1 MIPKKYYP
9 FVMNFWNTLF
19 MTVIMTTVFTLYN
32 TGTIAIGPFLNDI
45 WRGFLIGYIVSVVVP
60 VGKMGQVLCQKLGA
74 APGSLKFALIS
85 ALPPTVVMVVVMCF
99 AFTFFAIG
107 LQYGAMALIMG
118 ALGSMPLGFLVA
130 YLCGVL
136 LTPVSMKLADKMTA
150 G

>member
-32 TGTIAIGPFLNDI
+32 TGTISLLPFLNDI
-45 WRGFLIGYIVSVVVP
+45 WRGFLIGYIVSIIVP
-60 VGKMGQVLCQKLGA
+60 VGKMGQDLTAKLGA
-74 APGSLKFALIS
+74 TPGSVKYALLS
-85 ALPPTVVMVVVMCF
+85 AIPPTVVMVIVMCF

-107 LQYGAMALIMG
+107 LQFGAMALIMG
-118 ALGSMPLGFLVA
+118 ALSSMPLGFVVA

-136 LTPVSMKLADKMTA
+136 LTPVSMKLAEKMTR
-150 G
+150 